1 MQKLRYHR
9 PGTAPATLVAPPEQA
24 GRQPVIKLIEY
35 DAHSLKELA
44 VKDIEEVFEC
54 LDNHKVS
61 WIDVAGLGDIDL
73 IRRLGQEFRIHPL
86 ALEDAISPGQR
97 PKVDEYEGQLFIV
110 LQMAYEDEEE
120 DLVFEQVSLLLGKEY
135 LITVQELPG
144 RDVFDPVRRRLR
156 EAGGNARYMKSD
168 YLAYALVDAVVDHY
182 FPIVELLGESIEE
195 LQETVLEKPTRQR
208 LLEVHE
214 FRKALSQLRRAV
226 WPARDVLARLWRDET
241 GLISAR
247 TKPFLRDCY
256 DNTMA
261 IIDLMES
268 YRDAVRD
275 VMDLYLSS
283 LSMRT
288 NEVMRVLT
296 LIACI
301 FSPLT
306 FIVGIYGMNFE
317 GMPELHWKFGYFSV
331 WFVMII
337 VAGGMLVYFKRKKW
351 L

>member
-1 MQKLRYHR
+1 MKN
-9 PGTAPATLVAPPEQA
+9 V
-24 GRQPVIKLIEY
+24 
-35 DAHSLKELA
+35 
-44 VKDIEEVFEC
+44 EEVFEC
-54 LDNHKVS
+54 LGNHMVS
-61 WIDVAGLGDIDL
+61 WIDVAGLGDVDL

-86 ALEDAISPGQR
+86 ALEDALSPGQR
-97 PKVDEYEGQLFIV
+97 PKVDEYEGQLFIL
-110 LQMAYEDEEE
+110 LQMVYENEEE
-120 DLVFEQVSLLLGKEY
+120 ELVFEQVSLLLGKEY
-135 LITVQELPG
+135 LITVQEQSG
-144 RDVFDPVRRRLR
+144 RDVFDSVRRRLR

-182 FPIVELLGESIEE
+182 FPIVETLGELIEE
-195 LQETVLEKPTRQR
+195 LQETVLEKPTRER

-226 WPARDVLARLWRDET
+226 WPARDVLARLWRDDT

-247 TKPFLRDCY
+247 TKPFLRDCH
-256 DNTMA
+256 DNIMA
-261 IIDLMES
+261 LIDLMES

-275 VMDLYLSS
+275 IMDLYLSS

-301 FSPLT
+301 FAPLT
-306 FIVGIYGMNFE
+306 FIVGIYGMNFDA
-317 GMPELHWKFGYFSV
+317 MPEIHWKFGYLTV
-331 WFVMII
+331 WLVMI
-337 VAGGMLVYFKRKKW
+337 ALTAGMLVYFKRQKW